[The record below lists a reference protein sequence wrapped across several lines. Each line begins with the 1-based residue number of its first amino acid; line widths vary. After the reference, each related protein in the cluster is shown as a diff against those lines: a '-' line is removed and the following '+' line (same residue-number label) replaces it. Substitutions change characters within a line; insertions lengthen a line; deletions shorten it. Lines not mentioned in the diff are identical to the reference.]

1 MHNFKVDIFR
11 KRQNEEAISLKIN
24 GEKNEA
30 LKKLY
35 KYNSQ
40 NKMLQTNSHISL
52 NTVDVNVLN
61 LPVKR

>member
-1 MHNFKVDIFR
+1 MHNCKVDIF
-11 KRQNEEAISLKIN
+11 RQNEEAISLKIN

-40 NKMLQTNSHISL
+40 NKMLQIPTYH
-52 NTVDVNVLN
+52 
-61 LPVKR
+61 

>member
-1 MHNFKVDIFR
+1 MEK
-11 KRQNEEAISLKIN
+11 
-24 GEKNEA
+24 KNEA

-61 LPVKR
+61 LPVKRWRQSNWISKIQRLYSLADQD